1 MYTHTIAQHSLWK
14 RFRKIV
20 SVFLLSGIIF
30 FSGLD
35 LAKSQGEASIQDD
48 SILAQVISEQKK
60 SDKNL
65 MSINFTNVSLENAL
79 EILAKRINVGFS
91 YNPDIIPKK
100 IVSFE
105 MSNVQAHE
113 IIYKLLEGT
122 NLEPVLPPSK
132 DVIILR
138 EKEAWES
145 SDIFE
150 DTVTGTVFDS
160 EGETLPGV
168 TVVIKNTDRGTST
181 DTNGQFELVVDSL
194 EETLIFSSVGYQTLE
209 VPIDGRSEFDVFLE
223 QIVVTGG
230 ELIVVGFGTQTRESL
245 TGSVSAKGA
254 EEIENKPITSST
266 QALQGVQ
273 GVYVNQAGAQPGRD
287 SATIRIRG
295 RGTLNDNNPLILVD
309 GIEYPLDQVNPS
321 NIESI
326 SVLKDAS
333 AAAIYGAR
341 AANGVVLVTTKSGAG
356 QSGFNVQYNHYSGF
370 QEVTSLP
377 NVITDPVRFMEL
389 RDQAQRNQGR
399 STVDYGTEL
408 IEEYRQGINV
418 DPYVYPQNE
427 WLDIMFDPAYM
438 QNHNL
443 RFSGGA
449 EDFNYSLSLGY
460 LGQDGVLMGT
470 DTQRYS
476 LALNTG
482 VNLTDRLTVKAIFD
496 GNLEDFNEPV
506 GGVSNLMQMTLKA
519 QGFHPTYLED
529 GRYADTFV
537 RSPGHNIFR
546 HPLVLANEGTNNTK
560 EQQFLAVVQ
569 AIYEL
574 PYNLTYNVKGGLTKT
589 DNINQLF
596 EPRTFQYKVKTLEPL
611 VTRNPTGTRHA
622 EQTDIN
628 NRTLTFQQYLEWEE
642 TIKEGQNVTALLGFS
657 AESFEQGMFQAYR
670 EGFPGND
677 LIELNAGSQ
686 NASVSGSSNEATL
699 MSFFGRLNYN
709 FNRKYLLE
717 ANFRYDG
724 SSKFAEGNK
733 WGLFPSFALA
743 WRLIEEDFFQNMV
756 WLSDLKLRASWGQL
770 GNERVPS
777 YRYLNTVNLGQ
788 DYSFG
793 QSVQSGAAVTQA
805 SDPNVTWET
814 TTTTNLGIES
824 SFFRNKLGVN
834 VDLFQKRTSDILR
847 PVDIPSQVGNLGGPL
862 RNIGTVDNKGI
873 EVGLVH
879 RNDLG
884 DFSYQ
889 LSGSI
894 TWIKN
899 EVVDL
904 NEQEIIWTG
913 FRGSGS
919 YIIREGHPIDSS
931 YLLDAVGI
939 FNSQQEIDNHAFQSN
954 DTKPGYLKYR
964 DVNGDGVINQDDR
977 VIGPSLIPDY
987 TYAFNV
993 DMNYKAFQLTANF
1006 NGVQNVVS
1014 YPFHIG
1020 VVPFWFGTA
1029 VTEDWVNNSWTP
1041 ERGENATLPIMT
1053 TYEGA
1058 VDTNFRNS
1066 NFWLKDS
1073 SYLRLKNLQVTYTL
1087 PNIITNTLG
1096 IRSGRVYVNGQNL
1109 LTFSPLKDFDPER
1122 NLSQSNYYE
1131 YPSVKTYTAGVQI
1144 DF

>member
-1 MYTHTIAQHSLWK
+1 M
-14 RFRKIV
+14 
-20 SVFLLSGIIF
+20 
-30 FSGLD
+30 
-35 LAKSQGEASIQDD
+35 
-48 SILAQVISEQKK
+48 
-60 SDKNL
+60 
-65 MSINFTNVSLENAL
+65 
-79 EILAKRINVGFS
+79 
-91 YNPDIIPKK
+91 
-100 IVSFE
+100 
-105 MSNVQAHE
+105 
-113 IIYKLLEGT
+113 
-122 NLEPVLPPSK
+122 
-132 DVIILR
+132 
-138 EKEAWES
+138 
-145 SDIFE
+145 
-150 DTVTGTVFDS
+150 
-160 EGETLPGV
+160 
-168 TVVIKNTDRGTST
+168 
-181 DTNGQFELVVDSL
+181 
-194 EETLIFSSVGYQTLE
+194 
-209 VPIDGRSEFDVFLE
+209 
-223 QIVVTGG
+223 
-230 ELIVVGFGTQTRESL
+230 
-245 TGSVSAKGA
+245 
-254 EEIENKPITSST
+254 
-266 QALQGVQ
+266 
-273 GVYVNQAGAQPGRD
+273 
-287 SATIRIRG
+287 
-295 RGTLNDNNPLILVD
+295 NDNNPLVLVD
-309 GIEYPLDQVNPS
+309 GIEYPLDQVNPD

-333 AAAIYGAR
+333 SAAIYGAR
-341 AANGVVLVTTKSGAG
+341 AANGVVLVTTKSGVG
-356 QSGFNVQYNHYSGF
+356 QTGFNVQYNHYSGF
-370 QEVTSLP
+370 QEVTALP
-377 NVITDPVRFMEL
+377 NVITDPIRFMEL

-470 DTQRYS
+470 DTNRYS

-482 VNLTDRLTVKAIFD
+482 VDISDRLTVKAIFD
-496 GNLEDFNEPV
+496 GNFENFNEPV
-506 GGVSNLMQMTLKA
+506 GGVPYLMEMTLKA

-537 RSPGHNIFR
+537 RSPGHNIYR
-546 HPLVLANEGTNNTK
+546 HPLVLANEGTNNTR

-574 PYNLTYNVKGGLTKT
+574 PYNLTYNVKGGITKA
-589 DNINQLF
+589 DNINQVF
-596 EPRTFQYKVKTLEPL
+596 EPRTFQYQVKTLNPL
-611 VTRNPTGTRHA
+611 ITLNPTGTRHA

-642 TIKEGQNVTALLGFS
+642 TIREGHNVNALLGFS
-657 AESFEQGMFQAYR
+657 AESFEQGFFQAYR

-686 NASVSGSSNEATL
+686 NAAVSGTSSEASL
-699 MSFFGRLNYN
+699 MSYFGRFNYDL
-709 FNRKYLLE
+709 NRKYLFE
-717 ANFRYDG
+717 ANFRFDG

-743 WRLIEEDFFQNMV
+743 WRLIEEDYFQNIN
-756 WLSDLKLRASWGQL
+756 WLSDLKVRASWGQL
-770 GNERVPS
+770 GNERVPP

-793 QSVQSGAAVTQA
+793 QSVESGAAVTQA

-814 TTTTNLGIES
+814 TTTANLGIES
-824 SFFRNKLGVN
+824 SFFRNKLGVDI
-834 VDLFQKRTSDILR
+834 DLFQKRTSDILR
-847 PVDIPSQVGNLGGPL
+847 PVAIPSQVGNLGGPL
-862 RNIGTVDNKGI
+862 RNIGTVDNKGLEI
-873 EVGLVH
+873 GLVH

-913 FRGSGS
+913 YRGTGS
-919 YIIREGHPIDSS
+919 YIIKEGHPIDSS

-939 FNSQQEIDNHAFQSN
+939 FQSQQEIDSHAFQSN

-987 TYAFNV
+987 TYAFNI
-993 DMNYKAFQLTANF
+993 DLNYKAVQLTANF

-1041 ERGENATLPIMT
+1041 ERGDNATLPIMT

-1058 VDTNFRNS
+1058 IDTNFRNS

-1073 SYLRLKNLQVTYTL
+1073 SYLRLKNLQITYTL
-1087 PNIITNTLG
+1087 PVNVTNVLG
-1096 IRSGRVYVNGQNL
+1096 IRSARVYVNGQNL

-1122 NLSQSNYYE
+1122 NIGQSNYYE